1 MNVWV
6 ILVVGIR
13 QFLTLS
19 GALNSPVSIL
29 HEIFN
34 LFDFLI
40 IKHDQYSLTFK
51 LIFPLTRLSTI
62 IEDWPY
68 Y

>member
-29 HEIFN
+29 HEMFN

-40 IKHDQYSLTFK
+40 IKHDTL
-51 LIFPLTRLSTI
+51 
-62 IEDWPY
+62 
-68 Y
+68 